1 MNKAFAIVSAI
12 GADRVGIVDDVS
24 GFVAGLRCNIEESK
38 MAVLGGEFAVIMLV
52 SGSADALDDLEQQLQ
67 KSREKIGLSVFFRK
81 TSPPAALHKG
91 IPCILKTVSQDTPGI
106 VHSVTSMLKKYDI
119 NIEDLE
125 TETTPAPLTGT
136 PLFHMRAR
144 VVLPP
149 SVSVSK
155 VRRDL
160 AALEMEQ
167 DLDIEL
173 KPIVTSIA
181 E

>member
-12 GADRVGIVDDVS
+12 GADRVGIVDDIS
-24 GFVAGLRCNIEESK
+24 GFVAELACNIEESK

-52 SGSADALDDLEQQLQ
+52 SGSMDALNDLEQQLQ
-67 KSREKIGLSVFFRK
+67 ESREKIGLSVFFRK
-81 TSPPAALHKG
+81 TSPPAAPHKG

-144 VVLPP
+144 VVLPA
-149 SVSVSK
+149 SVSLSK